1 MAITYRKATSI
12 KELLTTIHELDNEYV
27 REHGT
32 SLVIPIV
39 DNKTRKLIIRE
50 LKKLKIYH
58 KVQIIETD
66 NAKKFYEKVMNG
78 YHLYQKMFHNFYDN

>member
-1 MAITYRKATSI
+1 MAITYKKTSSI
-12 KELLTTIHELDNEYV
+12 DELITAIRGMDIERV

-50 LKKLKIYH
+50 LKKLRIYH
-58 KVQIIETD
+58 KVQIIETN
-66 NAKKFYEKVMNG
+66 NAKKLYEIVVGG
-78 YHLYQKMFHNFYDN
+78 YHLYKKNIS